1 MNIIGHVVRRKLLD
15 RFADGEPLH
24 HAFLFF
30 GPEGVGKRLV
40 AREFASA
47 LLGRPGEDPSSNQD
61 FLLIAPD
68 AKKDGG
74 RRSISVDAVREAS
87 FFLSRFPV
95 ESKRRIVIIDDADR
109 MTEAAQNALLKTLE
123 EPNSSSMLILV
134 TARTGQLRDTVV
146 SRLYRVPFSPVSEAD
161 MRSGLEAEASGIES
175 FFFSLGR
182 PGIVLSAAAD
192 PDSFSR
198 RRDLLRSLF
207 RVSSLSFAERIA
219 LSERLSAT
227 PSEAADLLEWW
238 VTGLRNMRRSDTASR
253 KNALLLYRLLEEI
266 EKTIRTLRD
275 SNANPRL
282 CIDRLFLVSLR

>member
-1 MNIIGHVVRRKLLD
+1 MNIIGHGVRRKLLD
-15 RFADGEPLH
+15 RFAYGDPLH

-30 GPEGVGKRLV
+30 GPEGVGKNLV

-61 FLLIAPD
+61 FLQIVPD

-74 RRSISVDAVREAS
+74 RRSISVDAVRDAS
-87 FFLSRFPV
+87 LFLSRFPV

-123 EPNSSSMLILV
+123 EPNSSSMLILI

-146 SRLYRVPFSPVSEAD
+146 SRLFRVPFSPVSETE
-161 MRSGLEAEASGIES
+161 MRSELETEASGIES

-182 PGIVLSAAAD
+182 PGIVLSAVAD
-192 PDSFSR
+192 PDSFSKQ
-198 RRDLLRSLF
+198 RDLLRSLF
-207 RVSSLSFAERIA
+207 RVSSLSFVERIA

-238 VTGLRNMRRSDTASR
+238 VVGLRNMRRADTASR
-253 KNALLLYRLLEEI
+253 KNAILLYRLLEEI